1 MVKYHRLTGENYSC
15 VRSFIGKGKDG
26 GYAVEVAGRNGSTI
40 LRIEAPDFTSLAAL
54 AALKDAISQLEARI
68 ARLAA

>member
-15 VRSFIGKGKDG
+15 VRSFIGDG